1 EITQSPSP
9 AAGRTAAGI
18 DREILVLGMVIVS
31 GTIMAVLD
39 TTIVNVALNTLGR
52 DLNAQLSTVQWVV
65 TGYLL
70 ALGTVIPV
78 TGWAIDRF
86 GGKRVWMLSI
96 VLFAGGSALCG
107 ASWSIGSLLAFRAI
121 QGLGGG

>member
-39 TTIVNVALNTLGR
+39 TTIVNVALDTLGK

-70 ALGTVIPV
+70 ALGRVIPV
-78 TGWAIDRF
+78 TGWAIDRI
-86 GGKRVWMLSI
+86 GGKSVWLMYMLMI
-96 VLFAGGSALCG
+96 VVDYGSMRAQRLIGGL
-107 ASWSIGSLLAFRAI
+107 
-121 QGLGGG
+121 